1 MTEII
6 ANPQADD
13 AAPPPVMRVEN
24 AGYVEATPLV
34 SQYRVLKAVILREI
48 SQRNGQYRLGYLVSL
63 FMPVAGIAVLMV
75 MFGLKGKVLPSSL
88 PFAVFMIT
96 GYPLWQ
102 GFSGTYSKVLG
113 TSSKSDPLL
122 MFPQITQLDLI
133 IANVILEFATNT
145 VVFFILCVGVTILFH
160 TPLPDDPLNVLFCF
174 WGCTWIGA
182 ALGMILC
189 GLQRVAPLA
198 MQFINMFLRMGMWFS
213 GVIYTINRLPTW
225 LWPYLQW
232 NPILHLIEGCRTS
245 WSSSFDAPIYD
256 PAYVITVGFVMTT
269 LGFVVERLTRR
280 LGV

>member
-1 MTEII
+1 MTEIV
-6 ANPQADD
+6 ASPQAEDG
-13 AAPPPVMRVEN
+13 AAAQPAEVEQRTSPM
-24 AGYVEATPLV
+24 VF
-34 SQYRVLKAVILREI
+34 QYRVLKAIVLRQIAHTSGE
-48 SQRNGQYRLGYLVSL
+48 SRLGLLASIV
-63 FMPVAGIAVLMV
+63 MPVVTIAAITIF
-75 MFGLKGKVLPSSL
+75 FGLRGKTIPTNMPLG
-88 PFAVFMIT
+88 VFVVT
-96 GYPLWQ
+96 GYPLWI
-102 GFSGTYSKVLG
+102 GFQNLYTKVLG
-113 TSSKSDPLL
+113 ASTRTDPLL